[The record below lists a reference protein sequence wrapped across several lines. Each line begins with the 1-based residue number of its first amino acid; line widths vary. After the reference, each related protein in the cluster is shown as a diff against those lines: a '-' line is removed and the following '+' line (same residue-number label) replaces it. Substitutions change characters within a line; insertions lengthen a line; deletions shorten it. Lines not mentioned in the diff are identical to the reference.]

1 MSTLRSSQTSIGMP
15 WHTTQPALIPSGLS
29 APKGCIEGHVTF
41 IADFDRH
48 AMADNSTGTI
58 GKTPDQSMTIMTFD
72 NNKFVVQG
80 VSPGDKYWIGLG
92 ELKGNEGYFD
102 YRFKDGRS
110 GQTTFRVDKNG
121 NLDARSLSF
130 TVDYKYLAK
139 KRN

>member
-1 MSTLRSSQTSIGMP
+1 MKNLLVLATMLLTFGFAKAQNSGSLNVITLNGT
-15 WHTTQPALIPSGLS
+15 WDLY
-29 APKGCIEGHVTF
+29 
-41 IADFDRH
+41 
-48 AMADNSTGTI
+48 DNSTGTI
-58 GKTPDQSMTIMTFD
+58 EKTPDQSMTIMTFD

-102 YRFKDGRS
+102 YRFQDGRS

>member
-1 MSTLRSSQTSIGMP
+1 MKNLLILATMLLMFGFANAQNSSPVNVITLNGT
-15 WHTTQPALIPSGLS
+15 WDLY
-29 APKGCIEGHVTF
+29 
-41 IADFDRH
+41 
-48 AMADNSTGTI
+48 DNSTGTI